1 MQFWVDTFCLSQSG
15 ASLGAGHFSKSLLLK
30 PDFKMKFEKSLSYLH
45 HLHLLP
51 NLSPQPCSSM
61 DCVAPEVYT
70 GESVQPLVTQSAK
83 VTSSRT
89 TVYVGWCW

>member
-45 HLHLLP
+45 HLHLP
-51 NLSPQPCSSM
+51 NLTSPPS
-61 DCVAPEVYT
+61 
-70 GESVQPLVTQSAK
+70 
-83 VTSSRT
+83 
-89 TVYVGWCW
+89 